1 MLKNTK
7 EQNNVAY
14 YMSKNILLC
23 QNVLKPW
30 GKDFLTVT
38 KNEAAKLKVSAKQ
51 KLL

>member
-1 MLKNTK
+1 LKNTK

-30 GKDFLTVT
+30 GKDFLLTAT
-38 KNEAAKLKVSAKQ
+38 KNEAAKLKVSVKQ